1 MLKHYFSISLL
12 TFKHISLYFWYYKTY
27 LTKGILMSILDNVD
41 AATNLAKNNELQL
54 LVFRISEHT
63 DSAYYAINVFKTREV
78 VESKNHFLTQIPSS
92 HPLLEGTIILRG
104 LQIPILNLP
113 VWLGTQLSQ
122 EDIEKSNILICD
134 FNGVII
140 GLRIMSAFRVIKKNW
155 NEMHAPDSYRLKEDG
170 VVMNDTRLED
180 GSLCLILDYEK
191 LLSDVIP
198 QAMVDIEGDTANL
211 KDIKIPDK
219 LKYGTIL
226 IAEDSKTAQRHLIQ
240 IFNNANINMEIFNNG
255 QKLVDYVF
263 SLGEK
268 ANDIPAIITDIEMPE
283 MSGFTVIKTLRTN
296 INTKDIPII
305 VNSSMTGT
313 NNKREAEVLGA
324 DAFIDKTKSH
334 NIIPLI
340 ISVMK

>member
-1 MLKHYFSISLL
+1 
-12 TFKHISLYFWYYKTY
+12 
-27 LTKGILMSILDNVD
+27 MSVLDNVD

-54 LVFRISEHT
+54 LVFRVSEKK

-78 VESKNHFLTQIPSS
+78 VESKNHYLTQIPSP

-113 VWLGTQLSQ
+113 AWLGVTLSK
-122 EDIEKSNILICD
+122 EEIERSNILICD

-191 LLSDVIP
+191 LLADVLP
-198 QAMVDIEGDTANL
+198 QALVDVDRDTELL
-211 KDIKIPDK
+211 KEIDIPEK
-219 LKYGTIL
+219 LKYGTVL
-226 IAEDSKTAQRHLIQ
+226 VAEDSKTAQRHLVQ
-240 IFNNANINMEIFNNG
+240 LFTRANIDMKLFDNG
-255 QKLVDYVF
+255 KKLVDF
-263 SLGEK
+263 INGLDEAQIDK
-268 ANDIPAIITDIEMPE
+268 IPAIITDIEMPE
-283 MSGFTVIKTLRTN
+283 MSGFTVVKLLKSNIKTRN
-296 INTKDIPII
+296 IPII
-305 VNSSMTGT
+305 VNSSMTGD

-324 DAFIDKTKSH
+324 DGFIDKTKSH

-340 ISVMK
+340 ASVMKKENK

>member
-1 MLKHYFSISLL
+1 
-12 TFKHISLYFWYYKTY
+12 
-27 LTKGILMSILDNVD
+27 MSVLDNVD

-54 LVFRISEHT
+54 LVFRVSEKK

-78 VESKNHFLTQIPSS
+78 VESKNHYLTQIPSP

-113 VWLGTQLSQ
+113 AWLGVTLSK
-122 EDIEKSNILICD
+122 EEIERSNILICD

-140 GLRIMSAFRVIKKNW
+140 GLRIMSAYRVIKKNW

-191 LLSDVIP
+191 LLADVLP
-198 QAMVDIEGDTANL
+198 QALVDVDRDTELL
-211 KDIKIPDK
+211 KEINIPDK
-219 LKYGTIL
+219 LKYGTVL
-226 IAEDSKTAQRHLIQ
+226 VAEDSKTAQKHLVQ
-240 IFNNANINMEIFNNG
+240 LFTRANIDMKLFDNG
-255 QKLVDYVF
+255 KKLIDF
-263 SLGEK
+263 INGLNATQIDK
-268 ANDIPAIITDIEMPE
+268 IPAIITDIEMPE
-283 MSGFTVIKTLRTN
+283 MSGFTVVKLLKADIKTRN
-296 INTKDIPII
+296 IPII
-305 VNSSMTGT
+305 VNSSMTGD

-324 DAFIDKTKSH
+324 DGFIDKTKSH

-340 ISVMK
+340 ASVMKKENK